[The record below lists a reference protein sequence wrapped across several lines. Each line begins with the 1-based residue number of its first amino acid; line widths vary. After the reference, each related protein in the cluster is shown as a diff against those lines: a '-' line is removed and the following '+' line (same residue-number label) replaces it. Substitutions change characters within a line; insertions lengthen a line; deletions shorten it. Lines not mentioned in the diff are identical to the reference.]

1 MLGTHGMYVD
11 VGKRWRVC
19 ERGADVWLKT
29 EEALGSELRRQEQSG
44 GLHERRSRAERLH
57 LSSSVSSSSPV
68 AFSGMASRLRLL
80 LDSQPEE
87 PPAGP
92 PLLRLQVSAA

>member
-1 MLGTHGMYVD
+1 MGF
-11 VGKRWRVC
+11 
-19 ERGADVWLKT
+19 
-29 EEALGSELRRQEQSG
+29 ELRRQNRVEVLMLVPQEHESRTV
-44 GLHERRSRAERLH
+44 GLY
-57 LSSSVSSSSPV
+57 LSSSVSSSSAV

-80 LDSQPEE
+80 LESE

>member
-1 MLGTHGMYVD
+1 M
-11 VGKRWRVC
+11 C
-19 ERGADVWLKT
+19 EQGADVWLKT
-29 EEALGSELRRQEQSG
+29 QKALGSELRRQEQSG
-44 GLHERRSRAERLH
+44 GLHEQRSRAELLH